1 MLAFSGTQALAD
13 EPLPTSADT
22 SRMKIVRTR
31 VLPPKQS
38 PQYGDQDSQSVIDD
52 VQSTPSKYSLRPV
65 RVRLGNFSP
74 YPPILGDKEPVSID
88 EAMQESTMFLPT
100 ENTLLGI
107 DTTQPMKDRV
117 FGHLKGNFNSGPIE
131 FSKGVAFK
139 IDDAQFRAETLFWDE
154 AAGISLIE
162 DGVEVEKNGALFTAD
177 SIRLQQF
184 ESDPAAP
191 TQAIVHPLL
200 PYGHVEKTGVSLGQG
215 TFEAHN
221 ITLDEERRSFSA
233 DRIYYNSVTQTGEL
247 HKAHGHVEHF
257 YFSAETIRIL
267 GLDKADADDLWIT
280 TCDLDDPHY
289 RIRISQAI
297 IEDGRIVGGKNA
309 RLQLGNTDTPFFIPR
324 LSGASTRGTGVTHI
338 DFESGSGAEI
348 GSYINLGQW
357 YSATP
362 NIDLALRTYPTTD
375 EGFGGG
381 IDGEY
386 DFMDNPA
393 SPFFRSRGSFQ
404 TLYTTKDRG
413 YNQWYH
419 RQGLGPR
426 TELRGQWEQWYDQD
440 FVKDFYNDEY
450 EDRTG
455 PRTFANITHI
465 RPGSIWTGTV
475 SKSTHDFTDETE
487 KLPEGSY
494 HLLERALG
502 NHFYLTMDS
511 VVGSYNRARNGPH
524 AQRAAQSA
532 RLSYDLNVNQ
542 GFNIVPFV
550 EGGATYYSDTLAQN
564 DADTRWIGVA
574 GTTVQTR
581 FSRPY
586 RGFGKFSAFKHI
598 LVPSVTYMHQDSSG
612 MDESDVPH
620 FDAIDDQPTRER
632 IESKIENIILG
643 RNAIDDQTWRVARLA
658 FYQGYD
664 LSNNAQE
671 ATDYEVDLEI
681 RPRPWWG
688 LRAVGESHELDQVVG
703 IPGKD
708 LTSLLSYLFY
718 DDGKFE
724 NSKNAQLGYT
734 VTRVDGER
742 INREILYGAGYK
754 FSPQWSVSV
763 AHRYDLDR
771 KELSRQT
778 YEVRRRLHKWNVGV
792 RVRDREI
799 GTDYSIVFGLID
811 IAGAEIRS

>member
-1 MLAFSGTQALAD
+1 MLAFNTTQARAV
-13 EPLPTSADT
+13 EPLPTSDDT
-22 SRMKIVRTR
+22 SGMKIIRTR

-38 PQYGDQDSQSVIDD
+38 QQYADQDSKPDATD
-52 VQSTPSKYSLRPV
+52 VHSTPSKYSVRPA
-65 RVRLGNFSP
+65 RVRLGEFSP
-74 YPPILGDKEPVSID
+74 YPPALGDKEPASID
-88 EAMQESTMFLPT
+88 EAMQGSTMFLPT
-100 ENTLLGI
+100 ENSLLGI
-107 DTTQPMKDRV
+107 DTTQPLKEGAL
-117 FGHLKGNFNSGPIE
+117 GHFEGNFSSGPKK
-131 FSKGVAFK
+131 FTDGVAFK
-139 IDDAQFRAETLFWDE
+139 IDDAQFRAETFFWDE
-154 AAGISLIE
+154 ETGVKLVE
-162 DGVEVEKNGALFTAD
+162 GGVEVEKDGALLTAD
-177 SIRLQQF
+177 SLRLQQF

-191 TQAIVHPLL
+191 TQAIVHPVL
-200 PYGHVEKTGVSLGQG
+200 PYGYSEETGVSLGQG
-215 TFEAHN
+215 IFEAHAIN
-221 ITLDEERRSFSA
+221 LTEQDRSFSA
-233 DRIYYNSVTQTGEL
+233 DHMYYNSVTHTGEL
-247 HKAHGHVEHF
+247 HKTHGHSEPF

-280 TCDLDDPHY
+280 TCDLEDPHY
-289 RIRISQAI
+289 RIRISQAV
-297 IEDGRIVGGKNA
+297 IEEGRIVGGKNA

-324 LSGASTRGTGVTHI
+324 LSGASTRGTGANRI
-338 DFESGSGAEI
+338 DFDSGSGAEI

-362 NIDLALRTYPTTD
+362 NIDLGLRTFPTSD

-393 SPFFRSRGSFQ
+393 SPFFRSQGSFQ

-419 RQGLGPR
+419 QQGLGLR
-426 TELRGQWEQWYDQD
+426 TELRGQWEQWYDPE
-440 FVKDFYNDEY
+440 FVKDFYNEEY

-455 PRTFANITHI
+455 PRTFANITHV
-465 RPGSIWTGTV
+465 RPGSFWTATA

-487 KLPEGSY
+487 KLPETSY

-502 NHFYLTMDS
+502 NNFYLTMDS
-511 VVGSYNRARNGPH
+511 VAGSYNSAQTGPH
-524 AQRAAQSA
+524 AQRASQST
-532 RLSYDLNVNQ
+532 RLTYDLNVNQ

-550 EGGATYYSDTLAQN
+550 EGGATYYSDTLGQN
-564 DADTRWIGVA
+564 DADTRWIGLA

-612 MDESDVPH
+612 LDESDVPH

-643 RNAIDDQTWRVARLA
+643 RNTTDDQTWRVARLA

-664 LSNNAQE
+664 LSNDAQE
-671 ATDYEVDLEI
+671 ATDYEIDLEI

-688 LRAVGESHELDQVVG
+688 LRAVGESHELNQVAG
-703 IPGKD
+703 ISGKD
-708 LTSLLSYLFY
+708 LDSLLSYLFY

-734 VTRVDGER
+734 VTRVDGEK
-742 INREILYGAGYK
+742 INREILYGVGYK

-792 RVRDREI
+792 RVRDREL

-811 IAGAEIRS
+811 IAGTEIRS